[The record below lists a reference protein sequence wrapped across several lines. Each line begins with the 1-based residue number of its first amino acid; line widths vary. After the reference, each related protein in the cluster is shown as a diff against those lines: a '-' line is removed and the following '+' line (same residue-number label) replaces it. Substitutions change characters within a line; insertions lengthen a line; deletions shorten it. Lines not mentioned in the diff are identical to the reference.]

1 MKLAEDLWLRGQ
13 AAQASMMQ
21 LIAYNTAFAGT
32 ATIQALKLGLTAP
45 SGFWSALGRAGSA
58 NGAALSAPSAA
69 KSAAPA
75 APSAVKGAA
84 PAAPSAVKGAA
95 PAAPSAVKGA
105 APAAPS
111 AAIVQLEAPA
121 SKAPEPAPQPAA
133 GPSPHLLDAP
143 RGGVADDLTV
153 LTGIGPKLASA
164 LNDFGIYHFDQL
176 AALDEEGID
185 WLNEQQQGFRMICAR
200 HKIVEQARAKL
211 P

>member
-69 KSAAPA
+69 KS
-75 APSAVKGAA
+75 
-84 PAAPSAVKGAA
+84 AA